1 MDNRSFEE
9 EVQQRMNEL
18 KLTPSAPVWAG
29 VDAALH
35 KDKRRRWFFYLLFA
49 GVLLGTGT
57 WVFYTTGTRQSKQ
70 QELAVNDPSQTTN
83 KQNTTIAEKNKID
96 INNSTESKSSVNH
109 PKPLSSQNRVEN
121 NIASNEK
128 SPLQLSKKSIPVKKT
143 VQQQSS
149 HHQEIAAKPKTE
161 STVMEDAEVKTA
173 VAPVQQ
179 GKTPV
184 VEKKEPDTLQN
195 NVDQKSEPQIVVA
208 DTVSNKD
215 SIVSAPVSIPAAK
228 PVVKKPNWQSGFQLN
243 GGVADISQSLVPRAN
258 FFSSDLSGTNY
269 VGPTGVNY
277 PGIIIKENTV
287 NHNIQFGFGYLLR
300 RSLNKRFSFATG
312 IHYQYSSF
320 KVNQFQRI
328 DTFSTSQNRLVN
340 AVVNESTTNFS
351 LHYLQV
357 PTELQW
363 KIAGNKKG
371 YLMLNTG
378 LLHHIRLAGTS
389 AKPPFADSSSRASF
403 YQPLLQVAPSYEW
416 KMKDAQLQIGWY
428 LNYGLLPVY
437 KTAAENHW
445 WQTGLRIQY
454 YLKPKG
460 K

>member
-29 VDAALH
+29 VDAALR

-57 WVFYTTGTRQSKQ
+57 WFFYTTGIRQNKQQLVVTDPSKQ
-70 QELAVNDPSQTTN
+70 RTEHQITV
-83 KQNTTIAEKNKID
+83 AEKNNHS
-96 INNSTESKSSVNH
+96 INSDTESKSSVNH
-109 PKPLSSQNRVEN
+109 PKPSSSKQPVEAGVKVKEN
-121 NIASNEK
+121 HPLRTARK
-128 SPLQLSKKSIPVKKT
+128 STLVKKT
-143 VQQQSS
+143 VQRQNSLQ
-149 HHQEIAAKPKTE
+149 QEISTKPKTE
-161 STVMEDAEVKTA
+161 LTVPEDAEIKTP
-173 VAPVQQ
+173 VAPVEQ
-179 GKTPV
+179 GKATLI
-184 VEKKEPDTLQN
+184 EKKQQDTLQK
-195 NVDQKSEPQIVVA
+195 NVEQKSEPQIVVA
-208 DTVSNKD
+208 DTVSKQD
-215 SIVSAPVSIPAAK
+215 SLVSAPVSTPAAK
-228 PVVKKPNWQSGFQLN
+228 RVLKKPKWQSGFQLN

-258 FFSSDLSGTNY
+258 FFSSDLSSTNY
-269 VGPTGVNY
+269 VGPSGVNY
-277 PGIIIKENTV
+277 PGIVIKENTV
-287 NHNIQFGFGYLLR
+287 NNNIQFGIGYLLR
-300 RSLNKRFSFATG
+300 KPLNKRFSFATG
-312 IHYQYSSF
+312 IQYQYSSF
-320 KVNQFQRI
+320 KVNKFQRI

-371 YLMLNTG
+371 QLMLNTG
-378 LLHHIRLAGTS
+378 LLHSMRLAGTS

-416 KMKDAQLQIGWY
+416 NIKGAQLQIGWY

-445 WQTGLRIQY
+445 WQTGLRLQY